1 MKRLSLLF
9 GFALLFGSLQAQ
21 HGAYV
26 KLNGTFFY
34 AAAVPVAGQFM
45 YRYEMDSWRFGGG
58 FAAIGETSEG
68 AVTGGVIEAAYRF
81 GEEQHGFQP
90 ALSLIV
96 GREYLSVKPIDE
108 PLFER
113 RKFVVMPMVDL
124 FYNYRPNP
132 REEGLDFYVGPTIW
146 LPPIVD
152 VVNQNDFLGDGKY
165 DGPFA
170 RILLSAGVGYWF

>member
-1 MKRLSLLF
+1 MKRISLLF
-9 GFALLFGSLQAQ
+9 FFAFALLSLQGQ

-45 YRYEMDSWRFGGG
+45 YRYEQDAWRFGGG

-68 AVTGGVIEAAYRF
+68 AVVGGALEAAYRF
-81 GEEQHGFQP
+81 GNNEHGFQP
-90 ALSLIV
+90 ALSLIA
-96 GREYLSVKPIDE
+96 GREYLSVNPIDE

-113 RKFVVMPMVDL
+113 KKFVVMPMVDL
-124 FYNYRPNP
+124 FYNYRPQ
-132 REEGLDFYVGPTIW
+132 EKGIDLYLGPTLW
-146 LPPIVD
+146 LPPVID
-152 VVNQNDFLGDGKY
+152 VVNENDFLGDGKY
-165 DGPFA
+165 DGPFV

>member
-9 GFALLFGSLQAQ
+9 VLALALGSLQAQ

-34 AAAVPVAGQFM
+34 TAAVPVAGQFM
-45 YRYEMDSWRFGGG
+45 YRYQADAWRFGAG
-58 FAAIGETSEG
+58 FAAIGETSDG

-81 GEEQHGFQP
+81 GTGKHGFQP
-90 ALSLIV
+90 ALSLIA
-96 GREYLSVKPIDE
+96 GREYLSVNPIDE

-113 RKFVVMPMVDL
+113 KKFIVTPMVDL
-124 FYNYRPNP
+124 FYNYRPN
-132 REEGLDFYVGPTIW
+132 ETGLDFYVGPTLW

-152 VVNQNDFLGDGKY
+152 VVNENDFLGDGKY
-165 DGPFA
+165 DGPFV
-170 RILLSAGVGYWF
+170 RLLLTAGVGYWF